1 MLTIFAHPLVLA
13 YATFSHDG
21 NKLASA
27 SYDHTVRIWDA
38 SPLPDDYEPPG
49 CVTLRGHNQLVSGVA
64 WSPDSR
70 WLASASWD
78 STVKV
83 WEDFSRRPAPR
94 DEPGMHPAERDG
106 YTLRYTLRSHGSN
119 VSAVAFS
126 ADNRT
131 LASGGWDKIVKLW
144 DLQAPMGDS
153 LTELQPI
160 PCTERVSS
168 IAFSPDGRLLA
179 IGQTN
184 GIALYNPATGK
195 EVPPFKPTRAAVPG
209 LAFSPDSRHLASAGA
224 SDPAIKIW
232 DVAASQMSFEIP
244 CPSSPNGSVAISP
257 DGRLIAAPG
266 PLEVAA
272 GFTAKIWEV
281 RDWDAKTSK
290 LPERHTLNG
299 HVGYAW
305 RVTFSRDGR
314 YLATGS
320 WDSTIKIWDLEALG
334 KDPKAEPVTL
344 RGHAGVIYGLAFSP
358 DGRRLASSSG
368 STRQGEIR
376 VWDAALWENKANGG
390 DR

>member
-1 MLTIFAHPLVLA
+1 MLKIFAHPHVIA
-13 YATFSHDG
+13 HAAFSHDG
-21 NKLASA
+21 YKLASA

-38 SPLPDDYEPPG
+38 SLLPHDYEPRG

-83 WEDFSRRPAPR
+83 WEDSSRRHAPR
-94 DEPGMHPAERDG
+94 DEPGMHPAEREG
-106 YTLRYTLRSHGSN
+106 YTLRYTLRGHGGN

-131 LASGGWDKIVKLW
+131 LASGGRDKIVKLW

-153 LTELQPI
+153 LTELHTI
-160 PCTERVSS
+160 PCTERVTS

-184 GIALYNPATGK
+184 GIALYNPATGE

-224 SDPAIKIW
+224 SDPAIRIW
-232 DVAASQMSFEIP
+232 DVAASQTNFEIP
-244 CPSSPNGSVAISP
+244 CASSPNVSVAISP

-266 PLEVAA
+266 PPVVAA

-290 LPERHTLNG
+290 PAERHTLSG

-320 WDSTIKIWDLEALG
+320 WDSTSKIWDLKALE
-334 KDPKAEPVTL
+334 KDPKAEPVML

-358 DGRRLASSSG
+358 DGRHLATGSG
-368 STRQGEIR
+368 SIRHGEVK
-376 VWDAALWENKANGG
+376 VWDASLWEHQAKE
-390 DR
+390 RH